1 VRADATMT
9 LVLSKTGLLVEHAK
23 PYVGELYLAN
33 ISVPRGLYRHPT
45 LGLSVGNIFRTRD
58 FMRLV

>member
-1 VRADATMT
+1 MRADATMT
-9 LVLSKTGLLVEHAK
+9 LALPKIGLLVEHAK

-45 LGLSVGNIFRTRD
+45 LGLSVEDIFCTHD
-58 FMRLV
+58 IVRLA

>member
-1 VRADATMT
+1 MT